1 VTPLRKI
8 CRTAQGGPLG
18 VRLCRTTAQGY
29 RIAAK
34 AIFSIKHLPAGQTLK
49 STWAAIRAAAARA

>member
-1 VTPLRKI
+1 
-8 CRTAQGGPLG
+8 